1 MFNNIY
7 QVVKNKLRGEFD
19 VDSIKDQQDGKK
31 ESKRSPKTTK
41 QQSPKPDH
49 TVVEI
54 DDGAAGTQN
63 DTTPTKGNATTT
75 KVNQNQRQILRPTK
89 FFSSDSKSKSKS
101 VSEGNR

>member
-63 DTTPTKGNATTT
+63 ATTT